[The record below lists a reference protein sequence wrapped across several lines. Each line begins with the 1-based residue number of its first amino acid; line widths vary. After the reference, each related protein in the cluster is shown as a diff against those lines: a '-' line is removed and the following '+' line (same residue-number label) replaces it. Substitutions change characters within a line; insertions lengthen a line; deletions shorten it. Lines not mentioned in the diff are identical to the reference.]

1 MIILIRTNKI
11 SVFLLQ
17 DRERVSF
24 NGIEWV
30 MKCPNKNRAFGEWW
44 KQIILSIE
52 KDRSCI
58 IRRDSPY
65 TFKAVIEAYRLQSR
79 LILFICNLLAIFFE
93 HPFNVAFLVENSPF
107 EQDIRHQPLAAI
119 LL

>member
-44 KQIILSIE
+44 KQIRLSIKRKE
-52 KDRSCI
+52 LYYAE
-58 IRRDSPY
+58 DSSY
-65 TFKAVIEAYRLQSR
+65 TFKA
-79 LILFICNLLAIFFE
+79 
-93 HPFNVAFLVENSPF
+93 PG
-107 EQDIRHQPLAAI
+107 
-119 LL
+119 

>member
-30 MKCPNKNRAFGEWW
+30 MKCPNKSRAFGEWW
-44 KQIILSIE
+44 KQIRLSIKRQE
-52 KDRSCI
+52 LYYAE
-58 IRRDSPY
+58 DSPY
-65 TFKAVIEAYRLQSR
+65 TFKAVIEVDTFQSR
-79 LILFICNLLAIFFE
+79 HILFICNLLAIFFE

-107 EQDIRHQPLAAI
+107 KQDIRHQPLAAI

>member
-30 MKCPNKNRAFGEWW
+30 MKCPNKSRAFGEWW
-44 KQIILSIE
+44 KQIRLSIKRKE
-52 KDRSCI
+52 LYYAE
-58 IRRDSPY
+58 DSSY
-65 TFKAVIEAYRLQSR
+65 TFKAVIEVYRLQSR

-107 EQDIRHQPLAAI
+107 KQDIRHQPLAAI

>member
-30 MKCPNKNRAFGEWW
+30 MKCPNKNRAFGEWS
-44 KQIILSIE
+44 KQIRLSIKRKE
-52 KDRSCI
+52 LYYAE
-58 IRRDSPY
+58 DSSY

-79 LILFICNLLAIFFE
+79 LILFLQPFGNIFRASFQCRFPCRE
-93 HPFNVAFLVENSPF
+93 LS
-107 EQDIRHQPLAAI
+107 L
-119 LL
+119 

>member
-30 MKCPNKNRAFGEWW
+30 MKCPNKSRVFGEWW
-44 KQIILSIE
+44 KQIRLSIKRKE
-52 KDRSCI
+52 LYYAE
-58 IRRDSPY
+58 DSSY

-79 LILFICNLLAIFFE
+79 LILSAFYLLIIFLK
-93 HPFNVAFLVENSPF
+93 HPFNVVLFVENSPF